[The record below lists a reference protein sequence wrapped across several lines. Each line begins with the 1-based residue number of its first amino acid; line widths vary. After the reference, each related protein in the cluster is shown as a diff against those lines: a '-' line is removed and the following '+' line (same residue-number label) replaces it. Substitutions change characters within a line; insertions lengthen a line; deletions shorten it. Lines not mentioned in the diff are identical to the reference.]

1 MAAHSKKKALTIG
14 VLLALSFVVVLV
26 LIFSPIFGEGRNGLQ
41 FSDDMFNKLA
51 KGSSYF
57 IPKVVKKNEGFM
69 GKPFAVT
76 LKMEKEKEAANAVKV
91 LTKAGAQVEASGND
105 LKVSGDLG
113 SLMARVLEDSD
124 AMFKNDGKAVSELYG
139 GMNEKDVMKTW
150 FAVIKGMDKQ
160 LKKDGKIEEANHVT
174 EVSKKAVETAYNFY
188 EIEAQKVA
196 DKAVLMTGLLVFYVA
211 YTMWW
216 GFAIFFIFEGIGL
229 SMKKAKVKKEV

>member
-1 MAAHSKKKALTIG
+1 MATVSKKALPIG
-14 VLLALSFVVVLV
+14 VFLALSFIVILI

-57 IPKVVKKNEGFM
+57 IPKMVKKNEGFM
-69 GKPFAVT
+69 GKTFSVI
-76 LKMEKEKEAANAVKV
+76 LKMEKEKEATDAVKV
-91 LTKAGAQVEASGND
+91 LTKAGAQVEATGNE

-113 SLMARVLEDSD
+113 SLMAKALNDSD

-139 GMNEKDVMKTW
+139 MNEKDVMKAW
-150 FAVIKGMDKQ
+150 WAVMKGMDKAF
-160 LKKDGKIEEANHVT
+160 KKEGKIEEANHVT

-188 EIEAQKVA
+188 KIEAQKVS
-196 DKAVLMTGLLVFYVA
+196 DKAVLMTGLLVFYVV
-211 YTMWW
+211 YTLWW
-216 GFAIFFIFEGIGL
+216 GFAIFFIFDGIGL

>member
-1 MAAHSKKKALTIG
+1 MAAHSKKKALSIG
-14 VLLALSFVVVLV
+14 VLLALSFIVVLIV
-26 LIFSPIFGEGRNGLQ
+26 IFSPIFGEGRNGLQ

-57 IPKVVKKNEGFM
+57 IPKVMKKNEGFM

-76 LKMEKEKEAANAVKV
+76 LKMEKEPTNAVKV
-91 LTKAGAQVEASGND
+91 LTKAGAQVEAAGNE

-113 SLMARVLEDSD
+113 SLMARVLNDSD
-124 AMFKNDGKAVSELYG
+124 AMFKNDGKRVSELY
-139 GMNEKDVMKTW
+139 GMNEKDVMKAW
-150 FAVIKGMDKQ
+150 WDVMKGMDKAF
-160 LKKDGKIEEANHVT
+160 KKEGKIEEANHVT

-188 EIEAQKVA
+188 KIEAQKVS
-196 DKAVLMTGLLVFYVA
+196 DKAFLMTGLLVFYVA
-211 YTMWW
+211 YTLWW

>member
-1 MAAHSKKKALTIG
+1 MAAHSKKKALSIG
-14 VLLALSFVVVLV
+14 VLLALSFIVVLIV
-26 LIFSPIFGEGRNGLQ
+26 IFSPIFGEGRNGLQ

-57 IPKVVKKNEGFM
+57 IPKVMKKNEGFM

-76 LKMEKEKEAANAVKV
+76 FKMEKEPTNAVKV
-91 LTKAGAQVEASGND
+91 LTKAGAQVEAAGNEM
-105 LKVSGDLG
+105 KVSGDLG
-113 SLMARVLEDSD
+113 SLMANALNDSD
-124 AMFKNDGKAVSELYG
+124 AMFKNDGKKVSELY
-139 GMNEKDVMKTW
+139 GMNEKDVMKAW
-150 FAVIKGMDKQ
+150 WDVMKGMDKAF
-160 LKKDGKIEEANHVT
+160 KKGGKIEEANHVT
-174 EVSKKAVETAYNFY
+174 GVSKKAVETAYNFY
-188 EIEAQKVA
+188 KIEAQKVT

>member
-1 MAAHSKKKALTIG
+1 MATLSKKALPIG
-14 VLLALSFVVVLV
+14 VFLALSFIVVLIV
-26 LIFSPIFGEGRNGLQ
+26 IFSPIFGEGRSGLQ

-57 IPKVVKKNEGFM
+57 IPKVMKKNEGFM
-69 GKPFAVT
+69 GKPFSVI
-76 LKMEKEKEAANAVKV
+76 LKMEKEPTNAVKV
-91 LTKAGAQVEASGND
+91 LTKAGAQVETTGND

-113 SLMARVLEDSD
+113 SLMAKALNDSD
-124 AMFKNDGKAVSELYG
+124 AMFKNDGKRVSELY
-139 GMNEKDVMKTW
+139 GMNEKDVMKAW
-150 FAVIKGMDKQ
+150 WDVMKGMDKAF
-160 LKKDGKIEEANHVT
+160 KKEGKIEEANHVT

-188 EIEAQKVA
+188 KIEAQKVS

-211 YTMWW
+211 YTLWW

>member
-1 MAAHSKKKALTIG
+1 
-14 VLLALSFVVVLV
+14 
-26 LIFSPIFGEGRNGLQ
+26 
-41 FSDDMFNKLA
+41 
-51 KGSSYF
+51 
-57 IPKVVKKNEGFM
+57 
-69 GKPFAVT
+69 
-76 LKMEKEKEAANAVKV
+76 
-91 LTKAGAQVEASGND
+91 VEASGND

-150 FAVIKGMDKQ
+150 FAVINDMDKQ
-160 LKKDGKIEEANHVT
+160 FKKLKNIEEANHVT

-188 EIEAQKVA
+188 GIEAQKVT
-196 DKAVLMTGLLVFYVA
+196 DKAVLMTGLLVFYVI

-229 SMKKAKVKKEV
+229 SMKKARVKKEV

>member
-14 VLLALSFVVVLV
+14 VLLAISFIVILV

-57 IPKVVKKNEGFM
+57 IPKVMKQNEGFM
-69 GKPFAVT
+69 GKTFTVT
-76 LKMEKEKEAANAVKV
+76 LKIEKEKEASNAVKV
-91 LTKAGAQVEASGND
+91 LTKAGAQVEAKGNE

-124 AMFKNDGKAVSELYG
+124 AMFKNEGKKVSDLY

-150 FAVIKGMDKQ
+150 WSVMNEMDKQ
-160 LKKDGKIEEANHVT
+160 FKKQKNIDMANHVT
-174 EVSKKAVETAYNFY
+174 EVSKKAVETSYNFY
-188 EIEAQKVA
+188 KIEAQNVS
-196 DKAVLMTGLLVFYVA
+196 DKAVLMTGLLIFYVI

-216 GFAIFFIFEGIGL
+216 GFAIFFIFDGIGL

>member
-1 MAAHSKKKALTIG
+1 MAAHSKKKALSIG
-14 VLLALSFVVVLV
+14 VLLAISFIVVLV

-57 IPKVVKKNEGFM
+57 IPKVMNKNEGFM
-69 GKPFAVT
+69 GRNFTVN
-76 LKMEKEKEAANAVKV
+76 LKMEKEKEAVNAVKV
-91 LTKAGAQVEASGND
+91 LMKAGAQVEAKGNE

-113 SLMARVLEDSD
+113 GLMAKVLNDSD

-139 GMNEKDVMKTW
+139 GMNEKDVMKAW
-150 FAVIKGMDKQ
+150 YAVIKGMDKQ
-160 LKKDGKIEEANHVT
+160 FKKEGKIEDANHVT
-174 EVSKKAVETAYNFY
+174 EVSKKAVETSYNFY
-188 EIEAQKVA
+188 KIEAQRVS
-196 DKAVLMTGLLVFYVA
+196 DKAVLMTGLLIFYVV

-216 GFAIFFIFEGIGL
+216 GFAIFFIFDGIGL

>member
-1 MAAHSKKKALTIG
+1 MAEHSKKKALTIG
-14 VLLALSFVVVLV
+14 VLLALSFIVVLF

-57 IPKVVKKNEGFM
+57 IPKVMKTNEGFM
-69 GKPFAVT
+69 GKTFSLT

-91 LTKAGAQVEASGND
+91 LTKAGAQVEAKGNE

-113 SLMARVLEDSD
+113 SLMGKVLEDSD
-124 AMFKNDGKAVSELYG
+124 AMFKNEGEKVSGLY

-150 FAVIKGMDKQ
+150 WSVMNDMDKQ
-160 LKKDGKIEEANHVT
+160 FKKMKKIEEANHVT
-174 EVSKKAVETAYNFY
+174 EVSRKAVETSYNFY
-188 EIEAQKVA
+188 GIEAQKVA
-196 DKAVLMTGLLVFYVA
+196 DKAVLMAGLLVFYVI